1 MGITCSCLQ
10 VVLWWVG
17 CVRSMPID
25 AALRLV
31 LPPLSFALLCAYS
44 VLVYYALVHTNGNR
58 TQGGF
63 LNHTGEDTRFV

>member
-31 LPPLSFALLCAYS
+31 LPPLSFALLCALLGAG
-44 VLVYYALVHTNGNR
+44 VLRAGAYQR
-58 TQGGF
+58 
-63 LNHTGEDTRFV
+63 